1 VNAQDRQLLDR
12 LQTKLPLVSRPFAAI
27 GEELGMGEGE
37 VLGRVRALH
46 ERGLIRRIGPVL
58 DPKKIGRVGVLAA
71 MAVPPQRIEEVAAQV
86 SACERVTHNYE
97 RKPIHGE
104 CPYNLWF
111 TMTAGT
117 QGELDAAIGGIA
129 EATGLPVQTLP
140 VGRKF
145 KIGVRFALTEESD
158 DG

>member
-1 VNAQDRQLLDR
+1 
-12 LQTKLPLVSRPFAAI
+12 
-27 GEELGMGEGE
+27 M
-37 VLGRVRALH
+37 
-46 ERGLIRRIGPVL
+46 L

-71 MAVPPQRIEEVAAQV
+71 MAVPPERIEEVAAMV